1 MYINMI
7 FIIVILMLYIQF
19 RYIFFVKRL
28 NNYRNCII
36 VNIVMIFKLEL
47 DGFYLFNLVIVLLI
61 GICMYIFLLLY
72 LMVDNI
78 LQWIIFD
85 DGLYFLVDYI

>member
-1 MYINMI
+1 MYIKMI

-19 RYIFFVKRL
+19 RYIFFVKRQ

-47 DGFYLFNLVIVLLI
+47 DGFYLFNLVIVFLI

-72 LMVDNI
+72 LMVDNF